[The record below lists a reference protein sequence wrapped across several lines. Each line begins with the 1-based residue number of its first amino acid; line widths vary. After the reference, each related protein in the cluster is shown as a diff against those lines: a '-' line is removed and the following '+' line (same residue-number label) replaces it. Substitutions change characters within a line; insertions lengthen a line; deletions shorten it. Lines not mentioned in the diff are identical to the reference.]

1 MLCGDQRNKLRVQH
15 GIAWVLWHR
24 SIAWNP
30 SVCQVRAPKLYFPQ
44 MRINSFDRRTVQCN
58 STLNSTTV
66 PGRQSTHTSHM
77 HTAHPT
83 RFTRLSF
90 FFLSTFP
97 SPLSSLISFFFFLFF
112 FWIGLIPCSL
122 ACPIIFW
129 NIQGNVSSCCHSNYS
144 NIQHGSWLSSFW
156 KCFSFLS
163 RSSVTREGCRL
174 FKGICSKLAQKR
186 DNTAK
191 GERGETRSKLE
202 WST

>member
-1 MLCGDQRNKLRVQH
+1 MKSLSLPGASSQIILSPNAHQQFWQADC
-15 GIAWVLWHR
+15 
-24 SIAWNP
+24 
-30 SVCQVRAPKLYFPQ
+30 
-44 MRINSFDRRTVQCN
+44 TVQFYTQQYYCSRKTEHTYITYAHSPPHTLY
-58 STLNSTTV
+58 ST
-66 PGRQSTHTSHM
+66 
-77 HTAHPT
+77 
-83 RFTRLSF
+83 F
-90 FFLSTFP
+90 FFFFSTFP

-191 GERGETRSKLE
+191 GERGETQSKLE

>member
-66 PGRQSTHTSHM
+66 PGRQSTHSPP
-77 HTAHPT
+77 HTLYST
-83 RFTRLSF
+83 FF